1 MFNRGDYS
9 IGEFG
14 LLSFDISNESRK
26 KNGQPKYYF
35 HIKFT
40 EVLIQHICGVIKP
53 TLNLIGHD
61 KRSSPES
68 QNDEAK
74 GKMEFHDS
82 SQSGR

>member
-14 LLSFDISNESRK
+14 LLGLDISNESRK
-26 KNGQPKYYF
+26 MNGQPKYYF

-40 EVLIQHICGVIKP
+40 EVLIQHNCGVIKP
-53 TLNLIGHD
+53 TLHLIGHD